1 MWQLYNII
9 NIIRIKTK
17 QIKELE
23 SDLKNLQL
31 DLDKKSKIQHKKIK
45 ALETESSNY
54 KEDKESMVKK
64 LEDLKS
70 SKSLKI
76 KENEDLETEIEN
88 NKSNLNNCKRFIIK

>member
-1 MWQLYNII
+1 
-9 NIIRIKTK
+9 
-17 QIKELE
+17 
-23 SDLKNLQL
+23 
-31 DLDKKSKIQHKKIK
+31 
-45 ALETESSNY
+45 
-54 KEDKESMVKK
+54 MVKK